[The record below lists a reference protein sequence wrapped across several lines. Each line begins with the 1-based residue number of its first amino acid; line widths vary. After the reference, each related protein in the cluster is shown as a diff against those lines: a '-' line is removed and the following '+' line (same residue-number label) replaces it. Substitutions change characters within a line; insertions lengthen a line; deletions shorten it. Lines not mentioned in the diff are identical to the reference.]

1 MFLFFIS
8 QLFAGPIIDD
18 TARAN
23 TSKLLYSANENSPFG
38 RLQIALAAVEAQSDP
53 NTLLALS
60 NSHPHIAI
68 MALDSEQEELLKYL
82 LVIPSTEKHKLRQ
95 ENGIIRSIDEM
106 NKTEKKRAL
115 ELAKT
120 LGISKKL
127 TDIRI
132 DSFDGITIAFEFAYK
147 DRSEMKRKTITLAQ
161 PYAPVITRESRNDI
175 EKILG
180 KRPLPPLDGK
190 YAVLPIS
197 SGSFEEGL
205 RTWNKTKGFS
215 FEATEPPGVVGID
228 DESGMDGDSSLR
240 FYNTERTRVFH
251 EVSQSVPL
259 SDEIEIRVQCF
270 NKSKNTRIEY
280 RQEASFTRMNLVY
293 KDASGTDVRTETK
306 DIRLGS
312 YDWEQFSSNSYVPQ
326 GASSVEISFLSS
338 VSGTLWVDGL
348 TVTQLQ

>member
-1 MFLFFIS
+1 MFLFFAA
-8 QLFAGPIIDD
+8 QLFAAPVIDD

-23 TSKLLYSANENSPFG
+23 TSKLLYSADEDSPFG
-38 RLQIALAAVEAQSDP
+38 RLQIALNVVEAQSDP

-68 MALDSEQEELLKYL
+68 MAVDPEQEALLKYL
-82 LVIPSTEKHKLRQ
+82 LVIPSPEKHQLRKG
-95 ENGIIRSIDEM
+95 NGIIRSIDEM
-106 NKTEKKRAL
+106 DKTEKKRAL

-120 LGISKKL
+120 IGISKNL
-127 TDIRI
+127 TNIRV
-132 DSFDGITIAFEFAYK
+132 DSFDGITIVFEFAYK
-147 DRSEMKRKTITLAQ
+147 SKGEMLRETISVSQ
-161 PYAPVITRESRNDI
+161 PYAPVTTREARNDI

-180 KRPLPPLDGK
+180 KRPLAPLDGK

-205 RTWNKTKGFS
+205 RFWTKTTGFS

-228 DESGMDGDSSLR
+228 EESGMDGDSSLR
-240 FYNTERTRVFH
+240 FYNTEKTRVFH
-251 EVSQSVPL
+251 QVAQSVPL
-259 SDEIEIRVQCF
+259 TDEIEIRVQCF
-270 NKSKNTRIEY
+270 NKSKNTRVEY

-293 KDASGTDVRTETK
+293 KNASGTDVRTETK

-312 YDWEQFSSNSYVPQ
+312 YDWEQFSTNSYIPQ
-326 GASSVEISFLSS
+326 GAVSVEISFLSS